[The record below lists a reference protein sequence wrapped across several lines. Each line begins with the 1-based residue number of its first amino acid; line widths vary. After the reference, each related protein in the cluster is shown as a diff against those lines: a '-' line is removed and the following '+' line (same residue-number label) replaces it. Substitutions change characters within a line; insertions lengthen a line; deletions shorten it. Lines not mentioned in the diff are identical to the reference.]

1 MEEEIWK
8 DIEGFEGLYQVSNLG
23 RVKSLVRPYRRT
35 EKIITATPNTAGYL
49 IVGLRRPGSVKSMLV
64 HRLVM
69 QAFEPI
75 DNKDEMSVNHKD
87 FNITNNRLEN
97 LEWCTV
103 LENNQHFWEFKGRDE
118 GGIDKTKTTGSNHH
132 LSNLTEED
140 VLNIRAMHATGNY
153 SVHGLARMLGMPENT
168 VRCIVK
174 RKTWK
179 HI

>member
-1 MEEEIWK
+1 MEEKWK
-8 DIEGFEGLYQVSNLG
+8 DIEGFEGLYQVSNMG
-23 RVKSLVRPYRRT
+23 RVKSLIRPYRRI
-35 EKIITATPNTAGYL
+35 EKILTPTPNTHGYL
-49 IVGLRRPGSVKSMLV
+49 LVGLRRPGSVKSMLV

-97 LEWCTV
+97 LEWCTA
-103 LENNQHFWEFKGRDE
+103 LENVQHFWRE
-118 GGIDKTKTTGSNHH
+118 GGHIDLSKTTGANHH
-132 LSNLTEED
+132 LSKLSEED
-140 VLNIRAMHATGNY
+140 VINIRDMYTTGEF
-153 SVHGLARMLGMPENT
+153 SVNGLAKELEMPEST
-168 VRCIVK
+168 LRAIIK

>member
-75 DNKDEMSVNHKD
+75 DNSDEMSVNHKD

-97 LEWCTV
+97 LEWCTYEYN
-103 LENNQHFWEFKGRDE
+103 LRHSYDTGLFNKAKISGENNHEAK
-118 GGIDKTKTTGSNHH
+118 
-132 LSNLTEED
+132 LTWDD
-140 VLNIRAMHATGNY
+140 VAYIREYYIPKDRRFGQRAM
-153 SVHGLARMLGMPENT
+153 ARKFGVSRPSIRRVLSGDGWRE
-168 VRCIVK
+168 
-174 RKTWK
+174 
-179 HI
+179 

>member
-75 DNKDEMSVNHKD
+75 SNADEMSVNHKD
-87 FNITNNRLEN
+87 FNITNNRLDN

-103 LENNQHFWEFKGRDE
+103 LENNQHFWRE
-118 GGIDKTKTTGSNHH
+118 GGHIDLSSITGSNHH

-140 VLNIRAMHATGNY
+140 VLRIRAMHATGNY
-153 SVHGLARMLGMPENT
+153 SVHGLARMLGMPEST